1 MRSIEDFKKDKIP
14 MLVATDVAG
23 RGLDVQDVE
32 LVVNYT
38 CAGQLAASE
47 QGGRGFICSAQMW
60 PDAVPR
66 RRGMVR
72 FELARH
78 VVTSRNFVKISAFFL
93 RLYRH

>member
-1 MRSIEDFKKDKIP
+1 MRSIDDFKKDKIP

-47 QGGRGFICSAQMW
+47 QGGGE
-60 PDAVPR
+60 AVAEALAR
-66 RRGMVR
+66 RR
-72 FELARH
+72 EAE
-78 VVTSRNFVKISAFFL
+78 A
-93 RLYRH
+93 